1 MSICQNSRKVF
12 LKGEKML
19 TNNRIYIHN
28 WKKLISEADILFS
41 EIKKILINFEN
52 KKLEN
57 LIENF
62 FTKRKNIKKFSSEE
76 ETEII
81 NEILYQAPKFYLSQL
96 TYYHK
101 NIVQPKISD
110 RDYDTLADYIKFLI
124 KLTKTK
130 SLAFDNYLK
139 KVFEIKINGVLEENI
154 IVEKNNHKKKDYI
167 TIKQSVIDTIQEELD
182 EKLKIKN
189 INFCFKFKLFTNRDT
204 YQIMIQDERT
214 PYKEAIIHL
223 EYRKDTIT
231 RKKIFF
237 STNTIKAFFDLFF
250 LKNLKNEY
258 EIISSKERL
267 TFLGKALINIFDWG
281 FDDKKILEIE
291 NRKKQKSYLMFW
303 EDSYEIIEDKEAEKI
318 EKFLLDKNK
327 KFHNIK
333 ISGFLAIEDSYTHS
347 NYLEIQKTILK
358 CLNTYVIINQ
368 KMDFLGYFSVV
379 PQKKIG
385 SSEYSKVNFPKIEEI
400 SYSNNK
406 KLYLLKTK
414 GELLLPNATNYKEII
429 EILTTL
435 ENKKILKKDLELLEE
450 KKKELKTL
458 KEKILEKEEK
468 ISKKIEKLS
477 KKREEILKENKEI
490 LLIDEKSKLLNILNK
505 IDSLNLYDT
514 TTFLILEADD
524 ILENVRFSVPRLI
537 YNEES
542 FYEVN
547 ESSLVEVN
555 EKSDSLELKFKLDCF
570 DFIDKKLKVN
580 KKNKLIIYQIARAPK
595 KCE

>member
-1 MSICQNSRKVF
+1 
-12 LKGEKML
+12 
-19 TNNRIYIHN
+19 
-28 WKKLISEADILFS
+28 
-41 EIKKILINFEN
+41 
-52 KKLEN
+52 
-57 LIENF
+57 
-62 FTKRKNIKKFSSEE
+62 
-76 ETEII
+76 
-81 NEILYQAPKFYLSQL
+81 
-96 TYYHK
+96 
-101 NIVQPKISD
+101 
-110 RDYDTLADYIKFLI
+110 
-124 KLTKTK
+124 
-130 SLAFDNYLK
+130 
-139 KVFEIKINGVLEENI
+139 
-154 IVEKNNHKKKDYI
+154 
-167 TIKQSVIDTIQEELD
+167 
-182 EKLKIKN
+182 
-189 INFCFKFKLFTNRDT
+189 
-204 YQIMIQDERT
+204 
-214 PYKEAIIHL
+214 
-223 EYRKDTIT
+223 
-231 RKKIFF
+231 
-237 STNTIKAFFDLFF
+237 
-250 LKNLKNEY
+250 
-258 EIISSKERL
+258 
-267 TFLGKALINIFDWG
+267 
-281 FDDKKILEIE
+281 
-291 NRKKQKSYLMFW
+291 MFW

-327 KFHNIK
+327 KFHNIN

-358 CLNTYVIINQ
+358 CLNTYIIINK

-435 ENKKILKKDLELLEE
+435 ENKKILKKDLDLLEE
-450 KKKELKTL
+450 KKRELKTL

-524 ILENVRFSVPRLI
+524 ILGSVRFSVPRLI
-537 YNEES
+537 YDEES

-555 EKSDSLELKFKLDCF
+555 EKSDFLELKFKLDCF

-580 KKNKLIIYQIARAPK
+580 KKNRLIKYQSAKVPK
-595 KCE
+595 KYE